1 MRFCCSVQYSIEKN
15 MIPPEKQG
23 RIFKQY
29 FYKELH
35 TSDGEDR
42 VSRQDRSWGA
52 GAIER
57 KYYDKL
63 ILMGRRCDIGGKRN
77 IQNNG

>member
-1 MRFCCSVQYSIEKN
+1 MR
-15 MIPPEKQG
+15 PPEKQG
-23 RIFKQY
+23 RIFQQY

-42 VSRQDRSWGA
+42 VSRQDRRWGA

-57 KYYDKL
+57 K
-63 ILMGRRCDIGGKRN
+63 
-77 IQNNG
+77 